1 MRTKKIL
8 EELYNTLKDA
18 GAKELTF
25 SEKEETGLPY
35 DVVVMLL
42 DGFGTTTNTAQCEFY
57 FLTKEELGTDMFFC
71 RITLTEEVVPENIPG
86 LCAEIAVLNL
96 ELPLGAFSFDVM
108 ENALIYQ
115 ANLPLSPGLSTI
127 EIQEEADGCIAS
139 AISVSGR
146 FAGTLVPLA
155 VTWRR

>member
-96 ELPLGAFSFDVM
+96 ELPLGAVY
-108 ENALIYQ
+108 LVI
-115 ANLPLSPGLSTI
+115 PIGLLLM
-127 EIQEEADGCIAS
+127 A
-139 AISVSGR
+139 VYY
-146 FAGTLVPLA
+146 TLFYVGKIKEKGDK
-155 VTWRR
+155 